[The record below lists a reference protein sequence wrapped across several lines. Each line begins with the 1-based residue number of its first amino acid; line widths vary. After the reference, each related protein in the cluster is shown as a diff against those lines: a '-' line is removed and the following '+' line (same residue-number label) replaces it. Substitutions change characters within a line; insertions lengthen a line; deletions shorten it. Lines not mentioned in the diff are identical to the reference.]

1 VIDAAKTQQRE
12 SVYADFRIF
21 YTKLCIKGI
30 FIEIY
35 LEKHPSVILKK
46 TSNKIEKFSSVL
58 WKN

>member
-21 YTKLCIKGI
+21 YTKLCIKGL

-46 TSNKIEKFSSVL
+46 KK
-58 WKN
+58 